1 MLDFKAR
8 GALVSKW
15 GTQSAAARVLKAA
28 GCSVMTERRLSRLL
42 HGYEQPRPEE
52 RRALRDLVGIELE
65 ERPQEGDG
73 A

>member
-1 MLDFKAR
+1 MVDFRIK

-28 GCSVMTERRLSRLL
+28 GCPGMTERRLSRLL

-52 RRALRDLVGIELE
+52 RQALRELVGVELPTE
-65 ERPQEGDG
+65 QPE
-73 A
+73 AT